1 MHLVPKGVKK
11 KRNIEYFFFFYPL
24 VWPLKGKKKKEISYI
39 SFFNTQRIGKKLF
52 NLNAQA
58 ASLFTTEL
66 IVTIKKSSA
75 VFLI

>member
-1 MHLVPKGVKK
+1 M
-11 KRNIEYFFFFYPL
+11 EYFFFLIP
-24 VWPLKGKKKKEISYI
+24 KGQEKN
-39 SFFNTQRIGKKLF
+39 FF

-66 IVTIKKSSA
+66 LVTIKKSSA

>member
-1 MHLVPKGVKK
+1 M
-11 KRNIEYFFFFYPL
+11 EYFFFFYPL
-24 VWPLKGKKKKEISYI
+24 VWPLKGKKKKEKSYI
-39 SFFNTQRIGKKLF
+39 YFFNTQRVGKKLF
-52 NLNAQA
+52 NLNAQV